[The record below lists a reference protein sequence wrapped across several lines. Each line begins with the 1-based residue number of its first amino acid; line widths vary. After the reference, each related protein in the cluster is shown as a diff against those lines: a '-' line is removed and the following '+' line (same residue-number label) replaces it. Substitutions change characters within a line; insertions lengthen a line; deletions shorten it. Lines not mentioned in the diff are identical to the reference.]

1 MRRLFWVGVG
11 VAVTVVVYRRGR
23 RLVRQYVPATLAQR
37 AEHAA
42 TEAGRR
48 AGDVAQEFRARFT
61 EARAAREAELLEAL
75 LAEGQADPAQTR
87 ARRATGA
94 RGATAAGGPATDD
107 DEDALG
113 YSF

>member
-1 MRRLFWVGVG
+1 MRRLFWIGVG
-11 VAVTVVVYRRGR
+11 VTVTVVVYRRGR
-23 RLVRQYVPATLAQR
+23 RLVRQYVPASIAER

-61 EARAAREAELLEAL
+61 EARAAREAELLAAL
-75 LAEGQADPAQTR
+75 LAEGQADPAETR

-94 RGATAAGGPATDD
+94 RGAAAGGPVPDD

>member
-23 RLVRQYVPATLAQR
+23 RLVRQYVPASLADR

-42 TEAGRR
+42 SAAGRR
-48 AGDVAQEFRARFT
+48 AGDAAQEFRARFT
-61 EARAAREAELLEAL
+61 EARAAREAELLQAL
-75 LAEGQADPAQTR
+75 LAEGQADPAETR

-94 RGATAAGGPATDD
+94 RGATAAGGPDD
-107 DEDALG
+107 DEDELG